1 MMSNKQ
7 DIVLALCC
15 AVLCSVILNRHE
27 WTFFGVLA
35 ILVAL
40 YFTAT
45 LKEPEKV
52 FIFLRPRLA
61 AMFVIFAV
69 RSVYYKF

>member
-15 AVLCSVILNRHE
+15 AVLCSVILNHHE
-27 WTFFGVLA
+27 WTILGVLA
-35 ILVAL
+35 ILVAF
-40 YFTAT
+40 YFIAT

-52 FIFLRPRLA
+52 FIFKTYA
-61 AMFVIFAV
+61 SSYV
-69 RSVYYKF
+69 R